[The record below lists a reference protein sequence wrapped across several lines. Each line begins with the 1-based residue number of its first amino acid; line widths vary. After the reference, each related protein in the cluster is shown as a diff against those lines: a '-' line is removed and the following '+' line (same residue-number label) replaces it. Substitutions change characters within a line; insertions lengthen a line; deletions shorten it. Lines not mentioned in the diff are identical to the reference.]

1 MPLFWIL
8 VTGMMLLALAFVLP
22 PLFRKTPRSSVDRDQ
37 LNIEVIRQQLAE
49 LDTDL
54 NNGKLDQSAYAAAR
68 NDLEKEL
75 LYDLSDNDKTS
86 VQKPGKGGRWASV
99 LLVVSIPVVTLLVY
113 QQIGASKLIPLLQAE
128 NTNQN
133 PSANTGAPRH
143 ASLPELVAKLLA
155 KLEAEPNNPEGWL
168 LLARSYMAMGRYAD
182 AAKTYEQLRQLA
194 GDHPKILV
202 SYADAL
208 AMVHN
213 GQLAGKPIE
222 LINKALAIEPNE
234 PQGLW
239 LAGMAAEQQG
249 EYDTA
254 LNYWRRLEPMLKGDP
269 TSQQEIAQLIA
280 QAERK
285 AGHIPAKT
293 ETVEKPTEAASRA
306 VTTAGSA
313 KIPGMAA
320 KALKVH
326 VSLEP
331 DLSAQASPDDT
342 LFVFARALQGPP
354 MPLAIV
360 RKQVKDL
367 PLVVTLDDSMAMS
380 PGLKL
385 SNFAQIRVSAR
396 ISKSGNALPQS
407 GDLYGEVAPVTL
419 DENTPVEITIA
430 KVRP

>member
-1 MPLFWIL
+1 MTLFWIL
-8 VTGMMLLALAFVLP
+8 VAGMMLLALAFVLP
-22 PLFRKTPRSSVDRDQ
+22 PLFRRASRPSVDRNQ
-37 LNIEVIRQQLAE
+37 LNIEVIKQQLAE
-49 LDTDL
+49 LDADL

-68 NDLEKEL
+68 KDLEKEL
-75 LYDLSDNDKTS
+75 LYDLSDNDKKTDQNS
-86 VQKPGKGGRWASV
+86 EKGGRWAGV
-99 LLVVSIPVVTLLVY
+99 LLIVSIPFVTLLVY

-128 NTNQN
+128 QN
-133 PSANTGAPRH
+133 IQAPSANTGTPPH
-143 ASLPELVAKLLA
+143 ASLPELVAKLVT
-155 KLEAEPNNPEGWL
+155 KLQADPNNPEGWF

-182 AAKTYEQLRQLA
+182 AAKAYEQLHKLA

-213 GQLAGKPIE
+213 GQLAGKPVE
-222 LINKALAIEPNE
+222 LIDKALAIEPNE

-249 EYDTA
+249 EYQTA
-254 LNYWRRLEPMLKGDP
+254 LNYWRRLEPMLEDDP
-269 TSQQEIAQLIA
+269 KSQQEIRRLIA

-285 AGHIPAKT
+285 TGHVPVKSEAPEKATESDAATVTIPD
-293 ETVEKPTEAASRA
+293 R
-306 VTTAGSA
+306 A
-313 KIPGMAA
+313 KIPGMA
-320 KALKVH
+320 KGLRVN
-326 VSLEP
+326 VSLDP
-331 DLSAQASPDDT
+331 DLSTQASPDDT

-367 PLVVTLDDSMAMS
+367 PLAVTLDDSMAMS

-396 ISKSGNALPQS
+396 ISKSGNAMPQS

-419 DENTPVEITIA
+419 DEHKPVEITIA

>member
-1 MPLFWIL
+1 MTLFWI
-8 VTGMMLLALAFVLP
+8 VVAGMMLLAFVFVLP
-22 PLFRKTPRSSVDRDQ
+22 PLLKRGPRWSVERNQ

-49 LDTDL
+49 LDADL

-68 NDLEKEL
+68 KDLEKEL
-75 LYDLSDNDKTS
+75 LYDLSDSDKKTG
-86 VQKPGKGGRWASV
+86 QKPGKGGRWAGV

-113 QQIGASKLIPLLQAE
+113 QQIGASKLIPLLEAEKNIQA
-128 NTNQN
+128 
-133 PSANTGAPRH
+133 PSANTGAPPH
-143 ASLPELVAKLLA
+143 ASLPELVAKLVA
-155 KLEAEPNNPEGWL
+155 KLQADPDNSEGWF
-168 LLARSYMAMGRYAD
+168 LLARSYMAMGRYGE
-182 AAKTYEQLRQLA
+182 AAKAYKQLHKLA

-213 GQLAGKPIE
+213 GQLAGKPVE
-222 LINKALAIEPNE
+222 LIDKALAIEPNE

-249 EYDTA
+249 EYQTA
-254 LNYWRRLEPMLKGDP
+254 LNYWRRLEPMLKGDSK
-269 TSQQEIAQLIA
+269 SQQEIRRLIA

-285 AGHIPAKT
+285 AGPISATKA
-293 ETVEKPTEAASRA
+293 EAAKEA
-306 VTTAGSA
+306 TEIAAATVTTPGKA
-313 KIPGMAA
+313 KSPGMA
-320 KALKVH
+320 KALRVN

-331 DLSAQASPDDT
+331 SLSAQASPDDT
-342 LFVFARALQGPP
+342 LFVFASALEGPP
-354 MPLAIV
+354 MPLAVV

-367 PLVVTLDDSMAMS
+367 PLAVTLDDSMAMS

-385 SNFAQIRVSAR
+385 SNFAQVHVSAR

-407 GDLYGEVAPVTL
+407 GDLYGEMAPVTL
-419 DENTPVEITIA
+419 DENTPVKITIA

>member
-1 MPLFWIL
+1 MTLFWIL
-8 VTGMMLLALAFVLP
+8 VAGMMLLAFAFVLP
-22 PLFRKTPRSSVDRDQ
+22 PLLKRGPRSSVERNQ
-37 LNIEVIRQQLAE
+37 LNIEVIRQQLGE
-49 LDTDL
+49 LDADL
-54 NNGKLDQSAYAAAR
+54 NNGKLDQSAYVAAR
-68 NDLEKEL
+68 KDLEKEL
-75 LYDLSDNDKTS
+75 LYDLSDSDKKTD
-86 VQKPGKGGRWASV
+86 QNLEKEGRWVGV
-99 LLVVSIPVVTLLVY
+99 LLVVSIPVVALLVY

-128 NTNQN
+128 KNIQA
-133 PSANTGAPRH
+133 PSANAGASPH
-143 ASLPELVAKLLA
+143 ASLPKLVAKLVA
-155 KLEAEPNNPEGWL
+155 KLQADPDNPEGWF
-168 LLARSYMAMGRYAD
+168 LLARSYMAMGSYAE
-182 AAKTYEQLRQLA
+182 AAKAYERLHKLA

-213 GQLAGKPIE
+213 GQLAGKPVE
-222 LINKALAIEPNE
+222 LIDKALAIEPNE

-249 EYDTA
+249 EYQTA
-254 LNYWRRLEPMLKGDP
+254 LNYWRRLEPMLKGDSK
-269 TSQQEIAQLIA
+269 SQQEIRRLIA
-280 QAERK
+280 QAERQT
-285 AGHIPAKT
+285 GPLSGKT
-293 ETVEKPTEAASRA
+293 EAVEKTTEAANRL
-306 VTTAGSA
+306 VTPADKA
-313 KIPGMAA
+313 KTPGMS
-320 KALKVH
+320 KALRVN
-326 VSLEP
+326 VSLDP
-331 DLSAQASPDDT
+331 GLSTQASPDDT
-342 LFVFARALQGPP
+342 LFVFARALEGPP

>member
-1 MPLFWIL
+1 MSLFWIL
-8 VTGMMLLALAFVLP
+8 VAGMMLLALAFVLP
-22 PLFRKTPRSSVDRDQ
+22 PLFRRTPRSSVDRDQ

-75 LYDLSDNDKTS
+75 LYDLSDNDNKS

-99 LLVVSIPVVTLLVY
+99 LLVVSMPVVTLLVY

-128 NTNQN
+128 NTNPN
-133 PSANTGAPRH
+133 PSANTGGTPH

-155 KLEAEPNNPEGWL
+155 KLQAEPNNPEGWL
-168 LLARSYMAMGRYAD
+168 LLARSYMTMGRYAD

-249 EYDTA
+249 KYDTA

-269 TSQQEIAQLIA
+269 TSHQEIAQLIA

-285 AGHIPAKT
+285 TGYKPAKT
-293 ETVEKPTEAASRA
+293 EAVEKTTETSRA
-306 VTTAGSA
+306 VTTPDSA
-313 KIPGMAA
+313 KFPGIS
-320 KALKVH
+320 KGIRVNVTLD
-326 VSLEP
+326 P
-331 DLSAQASPDDT
+331 GLSAQASPDDT
-342 LFVFARALQGPP
+342 LFVFARALEGPP